1 MSESPERPRWSDIY
15 REQYREISASKT
27 KRAFRW
33 ITPIALLVVAVLA
46 VVLGH
51 GDHAFLTVILGAVAV
66 VLLVAT
72 VVLTLRQ
79 RARESSQGRSELGK
93 QGHGASGTR
102 L

>member
-1 MSESPERPRWSDIY
+1 VSESPERPRLSEIY

-27 KRAFRW
+27 SRAFRW
-33 ITPIALLVVAVLA
+33 ITPIVLLIVAVLA

-51 GDHAFLTVILGAVAV
+51 GGHAILTAILGAAAV

-79 RARESSQGRSELGK
+79 RARESSQGRS
-93 QGHGASGTR
+93 AS
-102 L
+102 